1 VSLDRRT
8 RSPGVRFAVRLTP
21 RGGADRVEGVSEA
34 GALLARVAA
43 APVGGAAN
51 AALIHLLAEELGV
64 ARGAVRLVAGATG
77 RQKLVA
83 VEGVTAEDM
92 LSRWPGLKL

>member
-1 VSLDRRT
+1 MRIDRRP
-8 RSPGVRFAVRLTP
+8 RLHDLRFAVRLTP
-21 RGGADRVEGVSEA
+21 RGGLDRVEGVNEA
-34 GALLARVAA
+34 GALVVRVAA

-51 AALIHLLAEELGV
+51 TALIHLLAEELGV

-83 VEGVTAEDM
+83 VEGVAAEDV
-92 LSRWPGLKL
+92 LARWPDLKL